1 MNNYDEYFMKEALK
15 EAQKAYQKEEVPIG
29 AILVIDGKII
39 SRGHSLKITKSSPI
53 AHAEVIAI
61 EKASKKLKRWILDDA
76 TLYVTVEPCL
86 MCVGAILQ
94 ARLKRVVYGA
104 SQEKFGALGG
114 VINILENNNFNHQTQ
129 VTSGV
134 LQKEC
139 AQLMKDFFAKLR

>member
-1 MNNYDEYFMKEALK
+1 M
-15 EAQKAYQKEEVPIG
+15 
-29 AILVIDGKII
+29 
-39 SRGHSLKITKSSPI
+39 KITKSSPI